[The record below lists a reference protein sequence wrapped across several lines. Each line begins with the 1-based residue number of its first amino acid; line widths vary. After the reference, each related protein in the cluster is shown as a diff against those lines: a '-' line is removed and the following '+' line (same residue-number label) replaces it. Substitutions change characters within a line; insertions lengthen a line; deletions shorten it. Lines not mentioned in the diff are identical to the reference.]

1 VKSKETLVATFAYV
15 DEFMG
20 CLRVLR
26 EKDCHIRS
34 VFSPVHLPELEEIL
48 DMKRSLTRV
57 FTLLGGITGGL
68 GLPAL
73 AVWAHLSFKL
83 IVYGK
88 PVLGWIPWII
98 VAFEGMV
105 LIASLSA
112 FVSWVFKAGLP
123 RPMLDPGY
131 DSSFSGESFGVAVSV
146 PEARRGEIEGILKDH
161 GARETRYATI

>member
-1 VKSKETLVATFAYV
+1 MKSDGTLTATFAYV

-26 EKDCHIRS
+26 ERDCCIDS

-48 DMKRSLTRV
+48 GMKRSRTRL

-73 AVWAHLSFKL
+73 AVLAHLSFKL

-88 PVLGWIPWII
+88 AVISWIPWII

-112 FVSWVFKAGLP
+112 FVSWVFKSGLP
-123 RPMLDPGY
+123 RPALDPGY
-131 DSSFSGESFGVAVSV
+131 DSSFSAQSFGVALAV
-146 PEARRGEIEGILKDH
+146 PEERRGEIEGILREN
-161 GARETRYATI
+161 GARETRYAKR